1 MEKMK
6 KRIIWLCFYLSVMGC
21 VPLLKA
27 EVILDR
33 DKGVRVEGGF
43 LSRFFGKSSP
53 SREQAQLLIEKAEAA
68 LSKRN
73 FRSALSTYKKIAK
86 RFSIEK
92 VTTKEGKEV
101 YAVAEALYQSAL
113 LRERNSQW
121 EHAFNALQEVVEKY
135 PSYDFEKVINAQ
147 SRIASKLGAGART
160 KIFWVIPGF
169 RNYDK
174 AMKFHKQISENARG
188 PEHAPAALMA
198 SAEIARSGKKESEA
212 IDVLEQLINFY
223 PEDILC
229 EKAYFD
235 LAEIYESMVKGP
247 LYDQGATLKSINYYE
262 DFRILFSE
270 IEKSPRETEV
280 EFEHRRAS
288 WQVRVQQAEK
298 GLARMRDMLA
308 RSKLEI
314 GQFYH
319 RHGQK
324 FSPRGSV
331 AAPAKQYYQEAI
343 TLAPN
348 SESARTAQEL
358 LEELQKT
365 QDQSQP

>member
-1 MEKMK
+1 MEKIK
-6 KRIIWLCFYLSVMGC
+6 NRITWVCFCLSLTCC

-27 EVILDR
+27 EIIIDR
-33 DKGVRVEGGF
+33 EKGVRVEGGF
-43 LSRFFGKSSP
+43 LSRLFGNSSP
-53 SREQAQLLIEKAEAA
+53 SKEQAQLLIEKAEAA
-68 LSKRN
+68 LANQN
-73 FRSALSTYKKIAK
+73 FRSALSVYKKIAK

-92 VTTKEGKEV
+92 VKTKEGNEV

-135 PSYDFEKVINAQ
+135 PSYDFDKVITAQ

-160 KIFWVIPGF
+160 KIFWIIPGF

-174 AMKFHKQISENARG
+174 ARKFHNQISENARG

-198 SAEIARSGKKESEA
+198 SAEIARRGKKETEA
-212 IDVLEQLINFY
+212 IDVLEKLINFY

-247 LYDQGATLKSINYYE
+247 LYDQGATLKAINYYE
-262 DFRILFSE
+262 DFRILFSK
-270 IEKSPRETEV
+270 IQKAPRESEA
-280 EFEHRRAS
+280 EFEKRRAD
-288 WQVRVQQAEK
+288 WRIRLQQAEK
-298 GLARMRDMLA
+298 GLSNMRDMLA

-319 RHGQK
+319 RHGHK
-324 FSPRGSV
+324 FAPRASV
-331 AAPAKQYYQEAI
+331 VVPATQYYQEAI
-343 TLAPN
+343 TLAPD
-348 SESARTAQEL
+348 SESARTAEEL
-358 LEELQKT
+358 LEEIKNPK
-365 QDQSQP
+365 DENRP